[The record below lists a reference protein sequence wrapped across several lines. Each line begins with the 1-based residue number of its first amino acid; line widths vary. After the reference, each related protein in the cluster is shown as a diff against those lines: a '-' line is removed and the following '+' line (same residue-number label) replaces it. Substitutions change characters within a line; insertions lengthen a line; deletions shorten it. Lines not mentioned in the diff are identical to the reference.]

1 MILTSSK
8 ENFSHCDLKALRRFI
23 IIRLGDYKQHRMR
36 SSGQHKT
43 NPDVFERTTRVYLG
57 VRSVDRFSLFRY
69 LLLKFGYCFI
79 NDILALSFTQCM
91 YGYVY
96 LIDLSMLGLFRA
108 NKTNP

>member
-43 NPDVFERTTRVYLG
+43 NLDVLERAT
-57 VRSVDRFSLFRY
+57 S
-69 LLLKFGYCFI
+69 FGFTLVKGALIY
-79 NDILALSFTQCM
+79 DILALLFTQCM
-91 YGYVY
+91 YKYVY
-96 LIDLSMLGLFRA
+96 LIDLSLLGLFRA
-108 NKTNP
+108 NETNP